1 MKLEIRHIKKYLQV
15 ILFFTSF
22 LLFISGCDKEV
33 STSPLDEE
41 IPQSFLYVDSE
52 PMGSTIY
59 LNGKNTGRNTP
70 DYIPYLEEGHYQI
83 TLKKKYFRDTTLTI
97 TLTNNDTLNLYV
109 DYFQNPLM
117 FGKIT
122 FNSAPINAEI
132 ILDDSITGLQTPA
145 VINNLVPGKYVVKY
159 KLYNHRDSELDIV
172 VESNKT
178 TASYMQLRDTSQ
190 WVDYQITNSEIQ
202 SSLLTT
208 IDSDN
213 NNAKWIGTSNLGLI
227 SFDEIDFNNFN
238 ISNSGIPSNQVN
250 CVKISGD
257 NRVWVGTNNGLGIF
271 DGISW
276 QVYRSENSLLPNN
289 NINAIEIDAL
299 GAAWIG
305 TNNGF
310 AKFDGIN
317 WQQFNYIS
325 QQFTYL
331 WVTSLK
337 FDGSNILW
345 IGSNNFGI
353 LKFDGST
360 FTEYV
365 SSDFNFLTNKISSIA
380 LDNANKLWFG
390 QLLENAVRGGV
401 SIYNGSSFSNIYIG
415 TINNKIN
422 SIYTTGSTKWICTS
436 EGLSKYDASN
446 ASIFFSV
453 LNSYLTN
460 DNVTDAVKDLNGNL
474 WITTFGGG
482 LNKLKN
488 Q

>member
-1 MKLEIRHIKKYLQV
+1 MKLEIRHSKKYLKV
-15 ILFFTSF
+15 VLFYTSILLS
-22 LLFISGCDKEV
+22 ISGCGKEV
-33 STSPLDEE
+33 STSPVDEA
-41 IPQSFLYVDSE
+41 IPQAFLYVDSE
-52 PMGSTIY
+52 PMGSAIY

-70 DYIPYLEEGHYQI
+70 EYIPYLEEGRYQI
-83 TLKKKYFRDTTLTI
+83 SLKKKYFRDTTFTI
-97 TLTNNDTLNLYV
+97 TLTNNDTLNIYV

-122 FNSAPINAEI
+122 FNSAPINAQI

-202 SSLLTT
+202 SSLLTSV
-208 IDSDN
+208 DVDDN
-213 NNAKWIGTSNLGLI
+213 NVKWIGTSNLGLV

-238 ISNSGIPSNQVN
+238 ISNSGIPSNQIN
-250 CVKISGD
+250 CVKVSGD
-257 NRVWVGTNNGLGIF
+257 NLVWVGTNNGLGIF
-271 DGISW
+271 DGVSW
-276 QVYRSENSLLPNN
+276 QVYRSENSLLPNY
-289 NINAIEIDAL
+289 NINTIEIDAL
-299 GAAWIG
+299 GTAWIG

-317 WQQFNYIS
+317 WQQFNYTS
-325 QQFTYL
+325 QQFIYL

-337 FDGSNILW
+337 FDASNNLW

-365 SSDFNFLTNKISSIA
+365 SSDFNFLTNKISAIA
-380 LDNANKLWFG
+380 LDNENQLWFG

-415 TINNKIN
+415 SINNKVN
-422 SIYTTGSTKWICTS
+422 SIYTIGTTKWLCTS
-436 EGLSKYDASN
+436 EGLSKYDAGN
-446 ASIFFSV
+446 TSIFFST

-460 DNVTDAVKDLNGNL
+460 DNVTDVVKDFNGNI

>member
-1 MKLEIRHIKKYLQV
+1 MKLEIRHIKKYLQT
-15 ILFFTSF
+15 ILLFTSF
-22 LLFISGCDKEV
+22 LLFIYGCGKEV
-33 STSPLDEE
+33 STSPVDEE
-41 IPQSFLYVDSE
+41 IPQAFLYVDSE

-59 LNGKNTGRNTP
+59 LNGKNTGRITP
-70 DYIPYLEEGHYQI
+70 DYIPYLEEGGYQI

-97 TLTNNDTLNLYV
+97 TLINNDTLNLYV

-145 VINNLVPGKYVVKY
+145 VISNLVPGKYVVRY
-159 KLYNHRDSELDIV
+159 KLYNHRNSELDIV

-190 WVDYQITNSEIQ
+190 WVDYQINNSEIQ
-202 SSLLTT
+202 SSLLTS

-213 NNAKWIGTSNLGLI
+213 NNVKWIGTSNLGLI
-227 SFDEIDFNNFN
+227 SFDEIDFDNFN
-238 ISNSGIPSNQVN
+238 ISNSGVPSNQVN
-250 CVKISGD
+250 CVKVSGD
-257 NRVWVGTNNGLGIF
+257 NRVWVGTNSGLGIF

-289 NINAIEIDAL
+289 NVNAIEFDDL

-317 WQQFNYIS
+317 WQQFNYTS
-325 QQFTYL
+325 QLFTYL

-337 FDGSNILW
+337 FDVSNNLW

-353 LKFDGST
+353 LKYDGST
-360 FTEYV
+360 FIEYV
-365 SSDFNFLTNKISSIA
+365 SSDFNFLTNKISAIA
-380 LDNANKLWFG
+380 LDNVNKLWIG

-422 SIYTTGSTKWICTS
+422 SIYTTGGTKWLCTS
-436 EGLSKYDASN
+436 EGLSKYDAGN

-474 WITTFGGG
+474 WITTIGGG

>member
-1 MKLEIRHIKKYLQV
+1 MKIKIINIKKLLNS
-15 ILFFTSF
+15 ILFFAF
-22 LLFISGCDKEV
+22 VMLLIFGCGKEV
-33 STSPLDEE
+33 STSPVEEE
-41 IPQSFLYVDSE
+41 IPQAFLYVNSE
-52 PMGSTIY
+52 PIGSTIY

-70 DYIPYLEEGHYQI
+70 DYIPYLKEGRYQI
-83 TLKKKYFRDTTLTI
+83 TLKKKYYRDTTITI
-97 TLTNNDTLNLYV
+97 NLISNDTLNV
-109 DYFQNPLM
+109 FVNYFQNPLM
-117 FGKIT
+117 FGKIS

-132 ILDDSITGLQTPA
+132 ILDDSITGLHTPA
-145 VINNLVPGKYVVKY
+145 SINNLVPGKYVVTY

-202 SSLLTT
+202 SSILTS
-208 IDSDN
+208 IDVDN
-213 NNAKWIGTSNLGLI
+213 NNVKWIGTSNLGLI
-227 SFDEIDFNNFN
+227 SFNEVDFINFN

-250 CVKISGD
+250 CVKVSGD
-257 NRVWVGTNNGLGIF
+257 NRVWIGTNNGLGIF

-276 QVYRSENSLLPNN
+276 IVYRSDNSLLPND
-289 NINAIEIDAL
+289 NINAIEFDAS

-317 WQQFNYIS
+317 WQQYNYTS

-337 FDGSNILW
+337 FDNANNLW
-345 IGSNNFGI
+345 IGSNSFGI
-353 LKFDGST
+353 LKFDNNT

-365 SSDFNFLTNKISSIA
+365 SSEFNFLTNKISSIA
-380 LDNANKLWFG
+380 LDELNKLWIG
-390 QLLENAVRGGV
+390 QLLANAVRGGV

-422 SIYTTGSTKWICTS
+422 SIYTIGSTKWLCTS

-446 ASIFFSV
+446 TSIFFST

-460 DNVTDAVKDLNGNL
+460 DNVTDVVKDLNGNL
-474 WITTFGGG
+474 WVTTFGGG

>member
-1 MKLEIRHIKKYLQV
+1 MKLEIINIKKYLQFF
-15 ILFFTSF
+15 LFFTTL
-22 LLFISGCDKEV
+22 LLFIYSCGKEV
-33 STSPLDEE
+33 STSPVEEE
-41 IPQSFLYVDSE
+41 IPQAFLYVDSE
-52 PMGSTIY
+52 PIGSTIY
-59 LNGKNTGRNTP
+59 LSGKNTGRNTP
-70 DYIPYLEEGHYQI
+70 DYIPFLEEGQYQI

-97 TLTNNDTLNLYV
+97 TLQDRDTLNVYV

-145 VINNLVPGKYVVKY
+145 AISNLVPGKYVVKY
-159 KLYNHRDSELDIV
+159 KLYNHRESELDIV

-178 TASYMQLRDTSQ
+178 TASYIQLRDTSQ
-190 WVDYQITNSEIQ
+190 WVDYQIANSEIQ
-202 SSLLTT
+202 SSLLTS

-213 NNAKWIGTSNLGLI
+213 NNVKWIGTSNLGLI

-289 NINAIEIDAL
+289 NINAIEFDNL

-317 WQQFNYIS
+317 WHRFNYTS
-325 QQFTYL
+325 SQFTYL
-331 WVTSLK
+331 WVTSLR
-337 FDGSNILW
+337 FDDSNNLW

-360 FTEYV
+360 YTEYV
-365 SSDFNFLTNKISSIA
+365 SSDFNFLTNKISAIA
-380 LDNANKLWFG
+380 IDNVNKLWFG
-390 QLLENAVRGGV
+390 QLLENTVRGGV

-422 SIYTTGSTKWICTS
+422 SIYTSGNNKWLCTT
-436 EGLSKYDASN
+436 EGLSKYDVNNS
-446 ASIFFSV
+446 SIFFSA

-460 DNVTDAVKDLNGNL
+460 DNVTSAVNDLNGNL
-474 WITTFGGG
+474 WITTYGGG